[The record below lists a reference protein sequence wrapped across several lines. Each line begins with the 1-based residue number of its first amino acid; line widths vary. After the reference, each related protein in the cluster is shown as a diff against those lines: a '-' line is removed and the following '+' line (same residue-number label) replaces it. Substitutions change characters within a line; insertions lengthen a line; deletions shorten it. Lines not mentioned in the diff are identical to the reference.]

1 MNQEQEKQ
9 QQILQA
15 VVEALSQ
22 GVKPEEIA
30 QVLVDKG
37 MTQETAVQA
46 IKMGMQYMQQN
57 QQQGASDQFAQSMM
71 GEQQSELP
79 DYAYGAAAAL
89 LANPQVISSLI
100 SAAPAVMGMMN
111 QEKKGYGGKKKYQ
124 DAGITSED
132 DKSLER
138 FDEHMAKFKAYQ
150 NRFGNTSPSAIMG
163 DVGED
168 YRNSIDSVRYYISDP
183 NFQRLLEERQANQEM
198 QQQMFGGSSPLNKFM
213 GGGYSKK
220 KKADLDKYQAGTF
233 GTSSSGAPFASKSI
247 VDANGMYDIDDD
259 NDGNDA
265 YNLIGGNNTAEL
277 ALKDL
282 YGIEDATPVS
292 EDGTEIDYSKLDEA
306 AERSKEFQNY
316 NTSNLNAVNALKEKK
331 DKKEKKQREDSRF
344 KQFVKNYKMDQT
356 DARLML
362 LKESKNPWM
371 NIAKGLT
378 GMYIGGKD
386 MIGDAIEGR
395 KARKLGKQ
403 ARKEM
408 KSSLSNAEGIANE
421 KPDSPQTISMV
432 DEKQDMYDYVQ
443 SQQPQTYTVDPNQQS
458 PSVFTDTS
466 IDMGTPVDI
475 KPGPNNITDW
485 SNMTFEE
492 GGFTPHMMYDP
503 VTNKAYFAKTE
514 DDHNKFASLG
524 YKHED
529 EMKKGGGYTVT
540 RSNDRKGKTHK
551 VVRNS
556 DGKTEY
562 YGHAMKNQPKNK
574 KVKEA
579 AEARHRAQG
588 NFKNP
593 FFKAYWDAT
602 WEDGGFTNDLG
613 MYKSGGN
620 VPTDPSK
627 WSYYKG
633 QAKEKFD
640 VYPSAYANAW
650 AAKKYKAAG
659 GGWRKKEDGGYIEY
673 EQGGSYDNPGF
684 NALPQWVQN
693 KIKSNAKYGGLPK
706 FQGTT
711 GSSTVGG
718 GTNVS
723 DINLDFSSLEN
734 QGYSSAREE
743 DYGVAY
749 GADGEIDRSETEDNF
764 RRMYQP
770 KVTEEQKQKDGSGAA
785 TFFWGWDML
794 NTGLEQRKE
803 RRRSERDQDKFAA
816 MNFGNTMQESPIV
829 EQSSRGVNL
838 SNAGIGAQSFLDKH
852 TPDNLGYGTFTGKYG
867 GMKKYKQ
874 GGSLTNYKQGDEVFM
889 TQEEIDQFI
898 RMGGVVEIVKDNE

>member
-37 MTQETAVQA
+37 MPQETAVQA

-71 GEQQSELP
+71 GDQESELP

-89 LANPQVISSLI
+89 LANPQVLSSLI
-100 SAAPAVMGMMN
+100 SAAPSVMGMMN

-124 DAGITSED
+124 IAGIVSED
-132 DKSLER
+132 DKSLE
-138 FDEHMAKFKAYQ
+138 
-150 NRFGNTSPSAIMG
+150 I
-163 DVGED
+163 
-168 YRNSIDSVRYYISDP
+168 
-183 NFQRLLEERQANQEM
+183 EM
-198 QQQMFGGSSPLNKFM
+198 QQQMFGGSSPLDKFM
-213 GGGYSKK
+213 GGGYFKK
-220 KKADLDKYQAGTF
+220 KKANLDKYQAGTAGTASSTGTA
-233 GTSSSGAPFASKSI
+233 GTSNTTSNTTTNSAIPFAENSNIPISADQLPK
-247 VDANGMYDIDDD
+247 DTPCLNGDC
-259 NDGNDA
+259 NDA
-265 YNLIGGNNTAEL
+265 YNVIGGNNKAEI
-277 ALKDL
+277 ALKNEF
-282 YGIEDATPVS
+282 GIENATPVS

-306 AERSKEFQNY
+306 AEKSKCVSGNCGDNDSY
-316 NTSNLNAVNALKEKK
+316 NSDNLNEVNEVDELNDKQKEEEIK
-331 DKKEKKQREDSRF
+331 DPKL
-344 KQFVKNYKMDQT
+344 KQFVKNYKMDQD

-362 LKESKNPWM
+362 LKESKKPWM

-386 MIGDAIEGR
+386 MIGDAVEGR
-395 KARKLGKQ
+395 KNRKLGKQ

-408 KSSLSNAEGIANE
+408 KTALSNAEKMKSA
-421 KPDSPQTISMV
+421 KPDSSQT
-432 DEKQDMYDYVQ
+432 
-443 SQQPQTYTVDPNQQS
+443 N
-458 PSVFTDTS
+458 
-466 IDMGTPVDI
+466 
-475 KPGPNNITDW
+475 W

-514 DDHNKFASLG
+514 DDHNKFSSLG

-540 RSNDRKGKTHK
+540 RSDNRKGKTHK
-551 VVRNS
+551 VVRKS

-562 YGHAMKNQPKNK
+562 YGHAMKNQPNNK

-588 NFKNP
+588 NFQNP

-620 VPTDPSK
+620 TPTDPSK

-633 QAKEKFD
+633 QAKKKFD
-640 VYPSAYANAW
+640 VYPSAYANGW

-659 GGWRKKEDGGYIEY
+659 GGWRKKEDGGYAEY
-673 EQGGSYDNPGF
+673 EQGGSYDNSGF

-723 DINLDFSSLEN
+723 N
-734 QGYSSAREE
+734 Q
-743 DYGVAY
+743 DGVAY
-749 GADGEIDRSETEDNF
+749 DDDGEIDRDETANNF
-764 RRMYQP
+764 RRMYKP
-770 KVTEEQKQKDGSGAA
+770 EVTEKEEEKDGSEEQKDGSGEA
-785 TFFWGWDML
+785 TFFWGFDAL

-838 SNAGIGAQSFLDKH
+838 SNSGIGAQSFLDKH

-867 GMKKYKQ
+867 GMKQYKQ

-889 TQEEIDQFI
+889 TKEEIDQFI
-898 RMGGVVEIVKDNE
+898 KMGGVVEIVKDNR

>member
-1 MNQEQEKQ
+1 
-9 QQILQA
+9 
-15 VVEALSQ
+15 
-22 GVKPEEIA
+22 
-30 QVLVDKG
+30 
-37 MTQETAVQA
+37 
-46 IKMGMQYMQQN
+46 MG
-57 QQQGASDQFAQSMM
+57 
-71 GEQQSELP
+71 
-79 DYAYGAAAAL
+79 
-89 LANPQVISSLI
+89 
-100 SAAPAVMGMMN
+100 
-111 QEKKGYGGKKKYQ
+111 Q
-124 DAGITSED
+124 D
-132 DKSLER
+132 
-138 FDEHMAKFKAYQ
+138 
-150 NRFGNTSPSAIMG
+150 
-163 DVGED
+163 
-168 YRNSIDSVRYYISDP
+168 
-183 NFQRLLEERQANQEM
+183 
-198 QQQMFGGSSPLNKFM
+198 
-213 GGGYSKK
+213 
-220 KKADLDKYQAGTF
+220 
-233 GTSSSGAPFASKSI
+233 
-247 VDANGMYDIDDD
+247 
-259 NDGNDA
+259 
-265 YNLIGGNNTAEL
+265 
-277 ALKDL
+277 
-282 YGIEDATPVS
+282 
-292 EDGTEIDYSKLDEA
+292 
-306 AERSKEFQNY
+306 
-316 NTSNLNAVNALKEKK
+316 
-331 DKKEKKQREDSRF
+331 
-344 KQFVKNYKMDQT
+344 

-386 MIGDAIEGR
+386 MVGDAIEGR
-395 KARKLGKQ
+395 KNRKLGKQ

-408 KSSLSNAEGIANE
+408 KSSLSNAEKMANA
-421 KPDSPQTISMV
+421 KPDSSQTKSMIA
-432 DEKQDMYDYVQ
+432 DEKQDIYDYVQ

-458 PSVFTDTS
+458 PVFVDTS
-466 IDMGTPVDI
+466 IDRGTPVDI

-503 VTNKAYFAKTE
+503 VTDKAYFAKTE

-551 VVRNS
+551 VVRKS

-562 YGHAMKNQPKNK
+562 YGHAMKNQPNNK

-588 NFKNP
+588 NFQNP

-620 VPTDPSK
+620 APTDPSK

-659 GGWRKKEDGGYIEY
+659 GGWRKKEDGGYAEY

-723 DINLDFSSLEN
+723 N
-734 QGYSSAREE
+734 QDYSSAEE
-743 DYGVAY
+743 ETYGVAY
-749 GADGEIDRSETEDNF
+749 DADGEIDRGETEDNF

-770 KVTEEQKQKDGSGAA
+770 EVIGEKKKDGSGAA
-785 TFFWGWDML
+785 TFFWGFDTL

-852 TPDNLGYGTFTGKYG
+852 TPDDLGYGTFTGKYG
-867 GMKKYKQ
+867 GMKQYKQ
-874 GGSLTNYKQGDEVFM
+874 GGSLNNYKQGDEVFM

-898 RMGGVVEIVKDNE
+898 RMGGVVEVIKDNE